1 MFCLT
6 LEKGEWEKWPL
17 ELGYWSRTEW
27 GKDGKTYYYSDNGLG
42 DSEEGIYKCSID
54 SPEKQNIKPD
64 IMNGKG
70 AFQNLKCSRDYQ
82 KMAIQYGGAITV
94 MDLETEETKLV
105 TPPTDTS
112 SLQVPRVSWR
122 CPSWSPDGTKML
134 VIKVLTDEKMNQ
146 TFELYVLNLE
156 TGETKKVDL
165 GNTLPK
171 DVQLRYT
178 DWSLD
183 GKEVVLG
190 TIAWVSEDHLMRTVI
205 PKEYR

>member
-1 MFCLT
+1 
-6 LEKGEWEKWPL
+6 
-17 ELGYWSRTEW
+17 
-27 GKDGKTYYYSDNGLG
+27 
-42 DSEEGIYKCSID
+42 
-54 SPEKQNIKPD
+54 
-64 IMNGKG
+64 
-70 AFQNLKCSRDYQ
+70 
-82 KMAIQYGGAITV
+82 
-94 MDLETEETKLV
+94 
-105 TPPTDTS
+105 
-112 SLQVPRVSWR
+112 
-122 CPSWSPDGTKML
+122 ML